1 MATKYEKN
9 VYLAMLA
16 EQCSRYKE
24 MVQFLED
31 MVKQRDKDLNSDERN
46 LLSIA
51 YKNSISGGRSAVR
64 TIMAY
69 EAKEKKKENSTF
81 LPYITEYK
89 KQVEDELTK
98 LCQGVLKTTDEQ
110 LLKKAED
117 DEAKVFYIKMKG
129 DYNRYIAE
137 YAEGDLK
144 KQVSDDALKAYDEA
158 TEIAK
163 TLPVLNPIG
172 LGLALNFSVF
182 YYEVI
187 NDHKKAIEI
196 AKAAVEKAD
205 KELPNI
211 DEDADENRDTVSIY
225 NLLKENLDMWVSEE
239 EGDLKKQV
247 SDDALKAYDE
257 ATEIAKTLPV
267 LNPIALGLALNFSVF
282 YYEVINDHKKAIEI
296 AKAAVEKADKEL
308 PNIDEDAD
316 ENRDTVSIYNLL
328 KENLDM
334 WVSEEE
340 GDQ

>member
-1 MATKYEKN
+1 MTTKYEKN

-163 TLPVLNPIG
+163 TLPVLNPI
-172 LGLALNFSVF
+172 
-182 YYEVI
+182 
-187 NDHKKAIEI
+187 
-196 AKAAVEKAD
+196 
-205 KELPNI
+205 
-211 DEDADENRDTVSIY
+211 
-225 NLLKENLDMWVSEE
+225 
-239 EGDLKKQV
+239 
-247 SDDALKAYDE
+247 
-257 ATEIAKTLPV
+257 
-267 LNPIALGLALNFSVF
+267 ALGLALNFSVF
-282 YYEVINDHKKAIEI
+282 YYEVINDLCFIMKSSMTIKRLLKLLKPLLKKLIRNSQILMKMLMKIEI
-296 AKAAVEKADKEL
+296 LCRFIIFLRKILICGSVKKKVI
-308 PNIDEDAD
+308 NK
-316 ENRDTVSIYNLL
+316 YF
-328 KENLDM
+328 
-334 WVSEEE
+334 
-340 GDQ
+340 

>member
-1 MATKYEKN
+1 
-9 VYLAMLA
+9 
-16 EQCSRYKE
+16 

-163 TLPVLNPIG
+163 SLPVLNPIG

-239 EGDLKKQV
+239 EGEQ
-247 SDDALKAYDE
+247 
-257 ATEIAKTLPV
+257 
-267 LNPIALGLALNFSVF
+267 
-282 YYEVINDHKKAIEI
+282 
-296 AKAAVEKADKEL
+296 
-308 PNIDEDAD
+308 
-316 ENRDTVSIYNLL
+316 
-328 KENLDM
+328 
-334 WVSEEE
+334 
-340 GDQ
+340 